1 MLFHRAK
8 IAARDFQTSCIT
20 AGNAAAHETYISSS
34 QLTIR
39 SVIAEEAAK
48 TAGEK

>member
-1 MLFHRAK
+1 M
-8 IAARDFQTSCIT
+8 AAL
-20 AGNAAAHETYISSS
+20 ETNLSSS